1 MFALCVRRKNTAF
14 EIQILPSVKFSIPHT
29 NKLAECRELW
39 QGLLTVCISL
49 CAIRKCPHISL
60 LRWFVKSVLLTF
72 GFELLSWCRHN
83 LWHNAWNRFH
93 QQLLGKNWYEFNSIV
108 IKYNRSVSILDQIP
122 QVEGCSSNRLSR
134 TRTSGPKT
142 HFLHIKKWIAL
153 YEF

>member
-93 QQLLGKNWYEFNSIV
+93 QQLLGKTDMNSIQSWWNKTARFRFS
-108 IKYNRSVSILDQIP
+108 IKYLKLKVVLQIVCLVP
-122 QVEGCSSNRLSR
+122 ALLA
-134 TRTSGPKT
+134 PKLI
-142 HFLHIKKWIAL
+142 FYI
-153 YEF
+153 

>member
-93 QQLLGKNWYEFNSIV
+93 QQLLGKTDMNSIQSWSNKTARFRFS
-108 IKYNRSVSILDQIP
+108 IKYLKLKVVLQIVCLVP
-122 QVEGCSSNRLSR
+122 ALLA
-134 TRTSGPKT
+134 PKLI
-142 HFLHIKKWIAL
+142 FYI
-153 YEF
+153 